1 MRGARRI
8 SGVFVAWLVPLFL
21 VTAVPPGIVHAET
34 LRITGT
40 GGAIGGMRLLA
51 EAFRKAEPGVEVV
64 IPRSIGST
72 GGIRAALA
80 GKLDIGL
87 SARPLSAEER
97 AEGGRQTAYARTAF
111 AFAVNPDV
119 KRSDIALA
127 EAIDIYAGRK
137 TTWDDGTALRLIL
150 RPAADTDTIALRSMS
165 PEMAYAVG
173 QAEKREGLVV
183 AMTDQN
189 SADTI
194 ERTGGSFGTVT
205 LALVVSEK
213 RNIRMLSLSGV
224 PPTTKS
230 VRDGT
235 YPYTKTFFMVTRRAP
250 SPAAER
256 FIRFVRSPEGKAILS
271 RVGHVPLP

>member
-1 MRGARRI
+1 LA
-8 SGVFVAWLVPLFL
+8 GVTVAWIVPLFL
-21 VTAVPPGIVHAET
+21 GAVVFPGNARAET

-64 IPRSIGST
+64 IPRSIGSA
-72 GGIRAALA
+72 GGIRAAMS
-80 GKLDIGL
+80 GKLDIGV
-87 SARPLSAEER
+87 SARPLSAGER

-111 AFAVNPDV
+111 VFTVNPDV
-119 KRSDIALA
+119 KRSDITLA
-127 EAIDIYAGRK
+127 EVIDIYTGKK

-150 RPAADTDTIALRSMS
+150 RPAADTDTIALRKIS
-165 PEMAYAVG
+165 PEMVYAVE
-173 QAEKREGLVV
+173 QSQKREGLIV

-189 SADTI
+189 SADEI
-194 ERTGGSFGTVT
+194 ERTSGSFGTTT

-213 RNIRMLSLSGV
+213 RRIRILSLSGV
-224 PPTTKS
+224 KPTTKS

-235 YPYTKTFFMVTRRAP
+235 YPCTKTFFLVTRRDP
-250 SPAAER
+250 SPTAER
-256 FIRFVRSPEGKAILS
+256 FIRFARSPEGKAILS